1 MTTYTSSRKISAPV
15 NLVFDTVS
23 QITNF
28 SKAIP
33 QIVNVEILSDQ
44 KSGVGTRFKET
55 RLMNG
60 REATTELEVTEFVA
74 NERIRLVSDAG
85 STIWDTVFTVQPDG
99 DQVELAMVMN
109 ASAYKLRSRIM
120 NVFIK
125 GFVQRALEDDM
136 DAVKQYC
143 EQHSN

>member
-1 MTTYTSSRKISAPV
+1 MKTYTSSRKISAPV